1 MSNYVVLVDYIV
13 YKDNFPERM
22 FEYRTVMKNKL
33 EDVRLAANILKI
45 VNTEANL
52 NHSNQL
58 QVLNSLLIESERKRI
73 LGEYADM
80 FEKKDP
86 ADFIYEAIGV
96 APMLSF
102 GTMIYN
108 ITSVRL
114 IKIKSE
120 EELF

>member
-1 MSNYVVLVDYIV
+1 MSNYVVLVDYIA
-13 YKDNFPERM
+13 YKDNSPEHM
-22 FEYRTVMKNKL
+22 FEYRTVMENKT
-33 EDVRLAANILKI
+33 EDVRLAARILKI
-45 VNTEANL
+45 VDDEAKL
-52 NHSNQL
+52 HHSNQL

-80 FEKKDP
+80 FEKNDP
-86 ADFIYEAIGV
+86 ADFIYESIGV
-96 APMLSF
+96 APMSAF

>member
-22 FEYRTVMKNKL
+22 FEYRTVMENKT
-33 EDVRLAANILKI
+33 ENVRLASKILKI
-45 VNTEANL
+45 VDDEAKL
-52 NHSNQL
+52 HQSNQL
-58 QVLNSLLIESERKRI
+58 QVLNSLLIESERKRV

-96 APMLSF
+96 APMSSF

>member
-1 MSNYVVLVDYIV
+1 MSNYVVLVDYIA
-13 YKDNFPERM
+13 YKDNSPERM
-22 FEYRTVMKNKL
+22 FEYRTVMENKL

-96 APMLSF
+96 APMSAF
-102 GTMIYN
+102 GTMIHN

-114 IKIKSE
+114 VKIKSE

>member
-1 MSNYVVLVDYIV
+1 MSNYVVLVDYIA
-13 YKDNFPERM
+13 YKDNYPERM
-22 FEYRTVMKNKL
+22 FEYRTVMENKL
-33 EDVRLAANILKI
+33 EDVRMAANILKI
-45 VNTEANL
+45 VNTEANI

-58 QVLNSLLIESERKRI
+58 QVLNSLLIDSERKRI

-96 APMLSF
+96 APMSSF

>member
-1 MSNYVVLVDYIV
+1 MSNYVVLVDYIA
-13 YKDNFPERM
+13 YKDNSPERM
-22 FEYRTVMKNKL
+22 FEYRTVMENKL
-33 EDVRLAANILKI
+33 EDVRMAANILKI
-45 VNTEANL
+45 VNTEANI

-96 APMLSF
+96 APMSSF

>member
-1 MSNYVVLVDYIV
+1 MSNYVVLVDYIA
-13 YKDNFPERM
+13 YKNNSPERK
-22 FEYRTVMKNKL
+22 FEYMTVMENKL

-86 ADFIYEAIGV
+86 ADFIYETIGA
-96 APMLSF
+96 APMSAF

-108 ITSVRL
+108 ILSVRL
-114 IKIKSE
+114 VKIKSE

>member
-1 MSNYVVLVDYIV
+1 MLIDYIV
-13 YKDNFPERM
+13 YKDNSPERM
-22 FEYRTVMKNKL
+22 FEYRTVMENKT
-33 EDVRLAANILKI
+33 EDVRLASKILKI
-45 VNTEANL
+45 VDDEAKL
-52 NHSNQL
+52 HQLNQL

-73 LGEYADM
+73 LGEYSDM

-86 ADFIYEAIGV
+86 ADFIYESIGV
-96 APMLSF
+96 APMSSF